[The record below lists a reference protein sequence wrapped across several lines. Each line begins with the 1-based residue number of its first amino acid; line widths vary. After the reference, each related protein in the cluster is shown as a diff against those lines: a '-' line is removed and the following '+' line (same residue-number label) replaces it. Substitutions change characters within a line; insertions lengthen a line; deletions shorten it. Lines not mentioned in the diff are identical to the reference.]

1 MRILGFAV
9 ILISALTTTAIAEEQ
24 LHSPYREQFQSGLRG
39 LSAKEIGEL
48 RAGIGMGLARAAE
61 LNGSPGPRH
70 VLDAIEAGQLPATS
84 DQATQIRAIFD
95 KMQRDAQR
103 VGGEIIAEEQRLEAA
118 FHSSTIDDTN
128 LGRRVARIAT
138 LQGELRRIHLSAHV
152 ATRAILSEAQVNRYN
167 DLRGYAEKSPGE
179 HHAR

>member
-1 MRILGFAV
+1 VSNF
-9 ILISALTTTAIAEEQ
+9 ST
-24 LHSPYREQFQSGLRG
+24 GLRG

-48 RAGIGMGLARAAE
+48 RAGTGMGLARAAE
-61 LNGSPGPRH
+61 LNGYPGPRH
-70 VLDAIEAGQLPATS
+70 VLDAIESGQLPATS

-95 KMQRDAQR
+95 KMQHDAQR

-118 FHSSTIDDTN
+118 FHSSTIDDTK
-128 LGRRVARIAT
+128 LGQRVARIAT